1 MTGGTEGAVS
11 GGPGAGCERYGAS
24 LSAEDRVRGGCTGWR
39 MAEVCFDGS
48 VLGCKCSV
56 STKQCIYTQQHLAGK
71 TGRAAC
77 GAEGRGRTLLAHL
90 QGDYIRFKRRGG
102 HKIAWRLAVEEEAP
116 V

>member
-11 GGPGAGCERYGAS
+11 RRPGAGCERYGAS
-24 LSAEDRVRGGCTGWR
+24 LRAEGMVRGGCTSWR
-39 MAEVCFDGS
+39 VAEVCFDVS
-48 VLGCKCSV
+48 VLGCECSG
-56 STKQCIYTQQHLAGK
+56 STKQCMHTQQHLAGK

-77 GAEGRGRTLLAHL
+77 GAKGRLRTLRAHL